1 MHLNF
6 NGLLELVV
14 VMQVDE
20 GKNCSTPLGHSGHI
34 TQLSTY
40 SHSSPLHSVGKRELN
55 PDHCSEYNGPK
66 VVISLPESLIRVLSC
81 HLFSLKQH
89 QTAQST
95 PSDQSC
101 SLHISPFPPFLSL
114 SLNNGQSHINTQG
127 FFHCVHSPRWPH
139 YPRVFC
145 LFVPWLKKLN

>member
-1 MHLNF
+1 MVCSS
-6 NGLLELVV
+6 LLWSCRL
-14 VMQVDE
+14 MR
-20 GKNCSTPLGHSGHI
+20 GKTVLHPWVTPVTSPNYPHAH
-34 TQLSTY
+34 TR
-40 SHSSPLHSVGKRELN
+40 SSPLHSVGKRELN
-55 PDHCSEYNGPK
+55 PDHCSEHNGPK